1 MVVRGHP
8 SLSLTRQCRL
18 LSIGRSSLYDRPK
31 GESAETL
38 ALMRRIDALFLK
50 YPFYGARQMVRHLRR
65 EGVRIGRRRAARLM
79 RLLGLQAVY
88 RAPRTSAPHLGH
100 RVYPYLLRGLAIERP
115 NHVWCA
121 DITYIPVRRGFLYLV
136 AIMDWASRCVLAW
149 RLSNTLDA
157 GFCVEAL
164 DEALAR
170 HGTPQIFNTDQGSQF
185 TGFAFTARLREAG
198 IRISMD
204 GRGRCMD
211 NIFIE
216 RLWRSLKYEAV
227 YLHEIADG
235 FAARRVIGQWI
246 GFYNTERPHS
256 ALGGRTP
263 AEAYRG
269 DTPVDMM
276 DKPLRALTTYPQA
289 QQQQQKDRSKR
300 ILAAQTSTGIH
311 LENAVSLSDKPTP
324 PPGPGA
330 KPAMTGRSPA
340 AARPRR
346 SPAPNAAE
354 RCGISAPSLPGA
366 ANIRPADRRM
376 RRREP
381 ASCLDPDSADILS
394 ANQPARPRARPHARQ
409 GPDAPSI
416 FACPTPKTGSRRNQL
431 PQPDNNRHTASPARR
446 LSPHTSHIA
455 NASAGRPRL
464 RSIGLSRLCR
474 ANAILKIRARVRSRA
489 RRRPGS
495 QPSRDRLDPFPRKTM
510 PKARSGRGR
519 GLHPRTP
526 EVRTQGVSVRA
537 TRKPKAWIRKS
548 GPNQNR

>member
-324 PPGPGA
+324 PQPSALAWHPNPSSDRFASLGSGRNHGKSQSLERGRGNPAPSVTEADHGSGHATLRVPEHAIA
-330 KPAMTGRSPA
+330 KPASTAPT
-340 AARPRR
+340 ARRIT
-346 SPAPNAAE
+346 SSN
-354 RCGISAPSLPGA
+354 C
-366 ANIRPADRRM
+366 
-376 RRREP
+376 
-381 ASCLDPDSADILS
+381 ASKCPFLLS
-394 ANQPARPRARPHARQ
+394 RQ
-409 GPDAPSI
+409 G
-416 FACPTPKTGSRRNQL
+416 R
-431 PQPDNNRHTASPARR
+431 
-446 LSPHTSHIA
+446 
-455 NASAGRPRL
+455 
-464 RSIGLSRLCR
+464 CR
-474 ANAILKIRARVRSRA
+474 A
-489 RRRPGS
+489 
-495 QPSRDRLDPFPRKTM
+495 
-510 PKARSGRGR
+510 
-519 GLHPRTP
+519 
-526 EVRTQGVSVRA
+526 GVDA
-537 TRKPKAWIRKS
+537 TLE
-548 GPNQNR
+548 

>member
-324 PPGPGA
+324 PHRLDN
-330 KPAMTGRSPA
+330 TGEITP
-340 AARPRR
+340 P
-346 SPAPNAAE
+346 
-354 RCGISAPSLPGA
+354 CGVP
-366 ANIRPADRRM
+366 
-376 RRREP
+376 
-381 ASCLDPDSADILS
+381 
-394 ANQPARPRARPHARQ
+394 
-409 GPDAPSI
+409 
-416 FACPTPKTGSRRNQL
+416 
-431 PQPDNNRHTASPARR
+431 
-446 LSPHTSHIA
+446 
-455 NASAGRPRL
+455 
-464 RSIGLSRLCR
+464 LSR
-474 ANAILKIRARVRSRA
+474 ATTVPSSSITGAFNQRS
-489 RRRPGS
+489 
-495 QPSRDRLDPFPRKTM
+495 T
-510 PKARSGRGR
+510 
-519 GLHPRTP
+519 
-526 EVRTQGVSVRA
+526 
-537 TRKPKAWIRKS
+537 
-548 GPNQNR
+548 